1 MIGLHL
7 YKDCRIE
14 IKLNQETLTSKRN
27 SLTSPKNDF
36 KIYKKCFKLA
46 KESHGRVYR
55 IRRLDKKLLC
65 ILKEKLPSRIKRN
78 KNQHKY
84 NLNSIY

>member
-1 MIGLHL
+1 MF
-7 YKDCRIE
+7 
-14 IKLNQETLTSKRN
+14 QTS
-27 SLTSPKNDF
+27 
-36 KIYKKCFKLA
+36 